1 MTNECLSLIFFSKKK
16 CFSDFHDE
24 EKIHINNMFLK
35 KLIDN
40 YQFTMYVFDQHVLEG
55 KIGGGPRNLSTAMTE
70 TLKRTKECLGTSV
83 Q

>member
-1 MTNECLSLIFFSKKK
+1 
-16 CFSDFHDE
+16 
-24 EKIHINNMFLK
+24 MFLK

-40 YQFTMYVFDQHVLEG
+40 YQFTIYVFDQHVLEG